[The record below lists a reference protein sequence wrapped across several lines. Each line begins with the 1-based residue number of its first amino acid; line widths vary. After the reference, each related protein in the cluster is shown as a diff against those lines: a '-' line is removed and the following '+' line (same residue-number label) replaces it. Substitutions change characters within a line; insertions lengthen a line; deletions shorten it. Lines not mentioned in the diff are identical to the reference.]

1 LNSFFLFLKQYNEF
15 DFVYL
20 GIGCAFERNGGG
32 KKGLKDYCVSTTGV
46 CFGRYPRYDW
56 YLKSS
61 NGGSTGFLIDRA
73 TGLPPTWSLNA
84 TGGVIAGDKAFK
96 QRFALFR
103 FKSSSSL
110 QFRHIK
116 SGKCIR
122 FDNCN
127 VGVSLV
133 ECPSTD
139 FYIQTTCWKGSAKC
153 DDYNSLTSKK
163 CKAQII

>member
-1 LNSFFLFLKQYNEF
+1 MNLILF
-15 DFVYL
+15 
-20 GIGCAFERNGGG
+20 ISAFAALSNAMGG
-32 KKGLKDYCVSTTGV
+32 KRGLKEYCVSTTGI

-56 YLKSS
+56 FLKSS
-61 NGGSTGFLIDRA
+61 NGGSSGFLIDRA

-84 TGGVIAGDKAFK
+84 TGGLVAGEKAFE

-103 FKSSSSL
+103 FESSSSL

-116 SGKCIR
+116 SGKCVL

-133 ECPSTD
+133 DCPPVSS
-139 FYIQTTCWKGSAKC
+139 FNAYIHTACWDGSVKC
-153 DDYNSLTSKK
+153 DDYKSLTSKK
-163 CKAQII
+163 CSANIIKQK